1 MKNECTELALIV
13 MFLITWL
20 IGNTAHI
27 EDVLSTTILNMRQR
41 VLSYRRRLISYNNTT
56 TLTRKVGPV
65 LLERNTEAR
74 ASRPPGRHTLTAAIK
89 TTGFIYVALI
99 NYVLIRRV
107 EPTFLSENRLKPI
120 YLVVK
125 RSKHLGC
132 LKALL

>member
-1 MKNECTELALIV
+1 MQ
-13 MFLITWL
+13 
-20 IGNTAHI
+20 
-27 EDVLSTTILNMRQR
+27 QR
-41 VLSYRRRLISYNNTT
+41 VLNYRRRLISYNNTT
-56 TLTRKVGPV
+56 TLKRKVRPV

-74 ASRPPGRHTLTAAIK
+74 ASRPPGRHTLTATIK

-107 EPTFLSENRLKPI
+107 ETAFLSENRLKPI